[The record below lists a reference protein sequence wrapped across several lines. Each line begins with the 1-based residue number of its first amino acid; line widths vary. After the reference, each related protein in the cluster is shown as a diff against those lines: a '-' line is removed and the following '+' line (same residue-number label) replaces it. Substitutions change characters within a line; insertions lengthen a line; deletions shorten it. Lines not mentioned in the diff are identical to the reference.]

1 MNLPNALTIFRVILT
16 PFFIYLL
23 FSSSMYSNLYA
34 LIIFI
39 LASVTD
45 AFDGYYARKYNI
57 ETEFGNF
64 LDPLADKILVSS
76 AFISFYL
83 LDLIELWMVVVIL
96 SRDFFITFLR
106 IVMKKN
112 GQSLKTSRIAKSK
125 TAVQLILI
133 IFILIFLALEKMEA
147 SMFSLFGNIILEYN
161 IVYNATFTVS
171 IFTFYT
177 GFRYFQN
184 NYDIIKKIV
193 VNENSN

>member
-16 PFFIYLL
+16 PLFIYLL
-23 FSSSMYSNLYA
+23 FSSSTYSNFYA

-76 AFISFYL
+76 AFISFYF

-96 SRDFFITFLR
+96 SRDFFITCLR

-147 SMFSLFGNIILEYN
+147 SIFSLLGNIILEYN
-161 IVYNATFTVS
+161 IVYKATFIVS

>member
-76 AFISFYL
+76 AFISFYF

-96 SRDFFITFLR
+96 SRDFFITCLR

-161 IVYNATFTVS
+161 IVYNATFIVS

>member
-161 IVYNATFTVS
+161 IVHNATFIVS

>member
-16 PFFIYLL
+16 PIFIYLL
-23 FSSSMYSNLYA
+23 FNSSMYSNLYA

-96 SRDFFITFLR
+96 SRDFFITCLR

-161 IVYNATFTVS
+161 IVYNATFIVS

>member
-147 SMFSLFGNIILEYN
+147 SMFSVFGNIILEYN
-161 IVYNATFTVS
+161 IVHNATFIVS

-193 VNENSN
+193 VDENSN

>member
-125 TAVQLILI
+125 TAIQLILI

-147 SMFSLFGNIILEYN
+147 SMFSLFSNIILEFN
-161 IVYNATFTVS
+161 IVHNATFIVS

>member
-1 MNLPNALTIFRVILT
+1 MNLPNVLTIFRVILT

-147 SMFSLFGNIILEYN
+147 SMFSLFGNIISEYN
-161 IVYNATFTVS
+161 IVYNATFIVS

>member
-16 PFFIYLL
+16 PIFIYLL

-96 SRDFFITFLR
+96 SRDFFITILR
-106 IVMKKN
+106 HVINK
-112 GQSLKTSRIAKSK
+112 SRDKMTTTIHNSIKS
-125 TAVQLILI
+125 
-133 IFILIFLALEKMEA
+133 
-147 SMFSLFGNIILEYN
+147 N
-161 IVYNATFTVS
+161 
-171 IFTFYT
+171 
-177 GFRYFQN
+177 R
-184 NYDIIKKIV
+184 
-193 VNENSN
+193 

>member
-23 FSSSMYSNLYA
+23 FSSSTYSNFYA

-147 SMFSLFGNIILEYN
+147 SMFSLFSNIILEYN
-161 IVYNATFTVS
+161 IVYNATFIVS

>member
-16 PFFIYLL
+16 PIFIYLL
-23 FSSSMYSNLYA
+23 FNSSMYSNLYA

-83 LDLIELWMVVVIL
+83 LDLIKLWMVVVIL
-96 SRDFFITFLR
+96 SRDFFITCLR

-133 IFILIFLALEKMEA
+133 IFILIFLAVEKMEA

-161 IVYNATFTVS
+161 IVYNATFIVS

>member
-16 PFFIYLL
+16 PIFIYLL

-76 AFISFYL
+76 AFISFYF

-96 SRDFFITFLR
+96 SRDFFITCLR

-161 IVYNATFTVS
+161 IVYNATFIVS

>member
-16 PFFIYLL
+16 PIFIYLL
-23 FSSSMYSNLYA
+23 FNSSMYSNLSA

-83 LDLIELWMVVVIL
+83 LDLIKLWMVVVIL
-96 SRDFFITFLR
+96 SRDFFITCLR

-133 IFILIFLALEKMEA
+133 IFILIFLAVEKMEA

-161 IVYNATFTVS
+161 IVYNATFIVS

>member
-16 PFFIYLL
+16 PIFIYLL
-23 FSSSMYSNLYA
+23 FNSSMYSNLSA

-83 LDLIELWMVVVIL
+83 LDLIKLWMVVVIL
-96 SRDFFITFLR
+96 SRDFFITCLR

-161 IVYNATFTVS
+161 IVYNATFIVS

>member
-16 PFFIYLL
+16 PIFIYLL
-23 FSSSMYSNLYA
+23 FSSSTYSNLYA

-76 AFISFYL
+76 AFISFYF

-96 SRDFFITFLR
+96 SRDFFITCLR

-133 IFILIFLALEKMEA
+133 IFILIFLAVEKMEA

-161 IVYNATFTVS
+161 IVYNATFIVS

>member
-16 PFFIYLL
+16 PLFIYLL
-23 FSSSMYSNLYA
+23 FSSSTYSNFYA

-76 AFISFYL
+76 AFISFYF

-96 SRDFFITFLR
+96 SRDFFITCLR

-147 SMFSLFGNIILEYN
+147 SMFSLLGNIILEYN
-161 IVYNATFTVS
+161 IVYKATFIVS

>member
-16 PFFIYLL
+16 PIFIYLL
-23 FSSSMYSNLYA
+23 FSSSTYSNFYA

-76 AFISFYL
+76 AFISFYF

-96 SRDFFITFLR
+96 SRDFFITCLR

-133 IFILIFLALEKMEA
+133 IFILIFLAVEKMEA

-161 IVYNATFTVS
+161 IVYNATFIVS

>member
-16 PFFIYLL
+16 PIFIYLL
-23 FSSSMYSNLYA
+23 FNSSMYSNLSA

-83 LDLIELWMVVVIL
+83 LDLIKLWMVVVIL
-96 SRDFFITFLR
+96 SRDFFITCLR

-133 IFILIFLALEKMEA
+133 IFILIFLAVEKMEA
-147 SMFSLFGNIILEYN
+147 SMFSMFGNIILEYN
-161 IVYNATFTVS
+161 IVYKATFIVS

>member
-16 PFFIYLL
+16 PLFIYLL
-23 FSSSMYSNLYA
+23 FSSSTYSNFYA

-147 SMFSLFGNIILEYN
+147 SMFSLLGNIILEYN
-161 IVYNATFTVS
+161 IVYKATFIVS

>member
-16 PFFIYLL
+16 PIFIYLL

-83 LDLIELWMVVVIL
+83 LDLIELWMVMVIL
-96 SRDFFITFLR
+96 SRDLFITCLR

-112 GQSLKTSRIAKSK
+112 GQSLKTSRLAKSK

-161 IVYNATFTVS
+161 IVYNATFIVS

>member
-16 PFFIYLL
+16 PIFIYLL

-34 LIIFI
+34 LTIFI

-83 LDLIELWMVVVIL
+83 LDLIKLWMVVVIL
-96 SRDFFITFLR
+96 SRDFFITCLR

-133 IFILIFLALEKMEA
+133 IFILIFLALEKMETNK
-147 SMFSLFGNIILEYN
+147 FSLFSHIILENN
-161 IVYNATFTVS
+161 IVYKATFIVS

>member
-1 MNLPNALTIFRVILT
+1 MNLPNVLTIFRVILT

-133 IFILIFLALEKMEA
+133 IFILIFLSLEKMEA
-147 SMFSLFGNIILEYN
+147 SMFSLFSNIILEYN
-161 IVYNATFTVS
+161 IVYNATFIVS

>member
-133 IFILIFLALEKMEA
+133 IFILIFLALEKMET

-161 IVYNATFTVS
+161 IVYSATFIVS

-184 NYDIIKKIV
+184 NYDIIIKIV

>member
-23 FSSSMYSNLYA
+23 FSSSMYSNLFA

-161 IVYNATFTVS
+161 IVYNATFIVS

>member
-1 MNLPNALTIFRVILT
+1 MNLPNVLTIFRVILT

-76 AFISFYL
+76 AFISFYF

-161 IVYNATFTVS
+161 IVYNATFIVS

>member
-16 PFFIYLL
+16 PIFIYLL

-96 SRDFFITFLR
+96 SRDFFITCLR

-161 IVYNATFTVS
+161 IVYNATFIVS

>member
-96 SRDFFITFLR
+96 SRDFFITCLR

-161 IVYNATFTVS
+161 IVYNATFIVS

>member
-16 PFFIYLL
+16 PLFIYLL
-23 FSSSMYSNLYA
+23 FNSSMYSNLYA

-76 AFISFYL
+76 AFISFYF

-96 SRDFFITFLR
+96 SRDFFITCLR

-161 IVYNATFTVS
+161 IVYNATFIVS

>member
-16 PFFIYLL
+16 PIFIYLL
-23 FSSSMYSNLYA
+23 FNSSMYSNLYA

-83 LDLIELWMVVVIL
+83 LDLIKLWMVVVIL
-96 SRDFFITFLR
+96 SRDFFITCLR

-161 IVYNATFTVS
+161 IVYNATFIVS

>member
-16 PFFIYLL
+16 PIFIYLL
-23 FSSSMYSNLYA
+23 FNSSMYSNLSA

-76 AFISFYL
+76 AFISFYF

-96 SRDFFITFLR
+96 SRDFFITCLR

-161 IVYNATFTVS
+161 IVYNATFIVS

>member
-23 FSSSMYSNLYA
+23 FSSSMYSNLFA

-147 SMFSLFGNIILEYN
+147 SMFSLFSNIILEFN
-161 IVYNATFTVS
+161 IVHNATFIVS

>member
-147 SMFSLFGNIILEYN
+147 SMFSLLGNIILEYN
-161 IVYNATFTVS
+161 IVYKATFIVS

>member
-16 PFFIYLL
+16 PIFIYLL
-23 FSSSMYSNLYA
+23 FNSSMYSNLSA

-96 SRDFFITFLR
+96 SRDFFITCLR

-161 IVYNATFTVS
+161 IVYNATFIVS

>member
-76 AFISFYL
+76 AFISFYF

-106 IVMKKN
+106 IVMNKN

-161 IVYNATFTVS
+161 IVYNATFIVS

>member
-83 LDLIELWMVVVIL
+83 LDLIELWMVVCIL
-96 SRDFFITFLR
+96 SRDFFITCLR

-133 IFILIFLALEKMEA
+133 IFILIFLAVEKMEA

-161 IVYNATFTVS
+161 IVYNATFIVS

>member
-16 PFFIYLL
+16 PFFVYFL

-133 IFILIFLALEKMEA
+133 IFILIFLALEKM
-147 SMFSLFGNIILEYN
+147 
-161 IVYNATFTVS
+161 
-171 IFTFYT
+171 
-177 GFRYFQN
+177 
-184 NYDIIKKIV
+184 
-193 VNENSN
+193 

>member
-16 PFFIYLL
+16 PIFIYLL
-23 FSSSMYSNLYA
+23 FNSSMYSNLYA

-76 AFISFYL
+76 AFISFYF

-96 SRDFFITFLR
+96 SRDFFITCLR

-161 IVYNATFTVS
+161 IVYNATFIVS

>member
-16 PFFIYLL
+16 PLFIYLL

-76 AFISFYL
+76 AFISFYF

-96 SRDFFITFLR
+96 SRDFFITCLR

-161 IVYNATFTVS
+161 IVYNATFIVS

>member
-16 PFFIYLL
+16 PIFIYLL
-23 FSSSMYSNLYA
+23 FSSSVYSNLYA

-83 LDLIELWMVVVIL
+83 LDLIKLWMVVVIL
-96 SRDFFITFLR
+96 SRDFFITCLR

-133 IFILIFLALEKMEA
+133 IFILIFLAVEKMEA

-161 IVYNATFTVS
+161 IVYNATFIVS